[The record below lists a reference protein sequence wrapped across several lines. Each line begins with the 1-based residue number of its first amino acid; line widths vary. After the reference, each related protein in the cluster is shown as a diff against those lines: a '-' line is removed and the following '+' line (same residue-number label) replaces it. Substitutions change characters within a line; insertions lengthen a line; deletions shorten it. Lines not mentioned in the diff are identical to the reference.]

1 MKKFLQG
8 GYIFLVFALLYAPI
22 AVLIFFS
29 FNEAGSLSEFT
40 RFSFIWYEELFND
53 EAALTALQNSLVL
66 AVLSSLLATVIGTF
80 AALGLHHM
88 RGKFVK
94 DAVKSITNIPMM
106 NPDIVTGVSMAL
118 LFVAVMTSLKIMS
131 GMITDAG
138 DFMGLGSALSDRAN
152 NFMGF
157 GTMLIAHTTF
167 NLPYVLLSVMPRFN
181 QLDRSLS
188 EAAQDLGCTPT
199 RAFFKV
205 ELPEIIP
212 GIVSGM
218 MLGFTMSLDDFV
230 ISHFVSSPNF
240 QTLPLYVY
248 NQTVHNVKFSMYAL
262 CAIIVATILV
272 VLLIVNFAG
281 SVGVYKNKF
290 KAVGGKTK

>member
-29 FNEAGSLSEFT
+29 FNEAGSLSEFKG
-40 RFSFIWYEELFND
+40 FSLIWYEELFND

-66 AVLSSLLATVIGTF
+66 AVLSSILATVIGTF

-88 RGKFVK
+88 RSKFVK
-94 DAVKSITNIPMM
+94 GAVKSITNIPMM

-118 LFVAVMTSLKIMS
+118 LFVAVMTSLKAMS

-138 DFMGLGSALSDRAN
+138 NFMGLGSAIAERAN

-181 QLDRSLS
+181 QLDKSLS
-188 EAAQDLGCTPT
+188 EAAQDLGCTPA

-262 CAIIVATILV
+262 CAIIVAAILV
-272 VLLIVNFAG
+272 VLLVVNFAG
-281 SVGVYKNKF
+281 SFGVYKDKK
-290 KAVGGKTK
+290 KAMGGKVK

>member
-8 GYIFLVFALLYAPI
+8 GYIFLIFALLYAPI
-22 AVLIFFS
+22 AVLIIFS
-29 FNEAGSLSEFT
+29 FNEAGSLAEFT
-40 RFSFIWYEELFND
+40 GFSLVWYKELFND
-53 EAALTALQNSLVL
+53 SEALTALKNSLML
-66 AVLSSLLATVIGTF
+66 AILSSLIATVIGTF
-80 AALGLHHM
+80 AALGLRYM
-88 RGKFVK
+88 RNKFLKTAITSV
-94 DAVKSITNIPMM
+94 TNIPMM
-106 NPDIVTGVSMAL
+106 NPDIVTGVSMML
-118 LFVAVMTSLKIMS
+118 LFVAVMTII
-131 GMITDAG
+131 G
-138 DFMGLGSALSDRAN
+138 AN
-152 NFMGF
+152 DFMGF

-181 QLDRSLS
+181 QLDKSLS
-188 EAAQDLGCTPT
+188 EAAQDLGCTPA

-205 ELPEIIP
+205 ELPEIVP

-262 CAIIVATILV
+262 CAIIVAAILTILLV
-272 VLLIVNFAG
+272 VNFAG
-281 SVGVYKNKF
+281 SIGVYKGKK
-290 KAVGGKTK
+290 KAMGGARK

>member
-22 AVLIFFS
+22 AVLIIFS
-29 FNEAGSLSEFT
+29 FNDAGSLSEFSK
-40 RFSFIWYEELFND
+40 FSFVWYEELFAD
-53 EAALTALQNSLVL
+53 EAALTALKNSLIL
-66 AVLSSLLATVIGTF
+66 AVLSSVIATAIGTF
-80 AALGLHHM
+80 AALGLRYM
-88 RGKFVK
+88 RSRFLKS
-94 DAVKSITNIPMM
+94 AVTSVTNIPMM
-106 NPDIVTGVSMAL
+106 NPDIVTGVSMML
-118 LFVAVMTSLKIMS
+118 LFVAVMTVI
-131 GMITDAG
+131 G
-138 DFMGLGSALSDRAN
+138 AN
-152 NFMGF
+152 SFMGF

-167 NLPYVLLSVMPRFN
+167 NLPYALLSVMPRFN

-188 EAAQDLGCTPT
+188 EAAQDLGCTPA
-199 RAFFKV
+199 RAFFSV

-212 GIVSGM
+212 GIISAL

-272 VLLIVNFAG
+272 VLLVVNFAG
-281 SVGVYKNKF
+281 SIGVYKGKK
-290 KAVGGKTK
+290 KAVGGAR